1 MSKPKPKPHV
11 FTPDPLVPPDHQGRR
26 TCTCGLPEA
35 HPRHELPPPVAD
47 VRQLAAHEEEA

>member
-1 MSKPKPKPHV
+1 VTPKLKTHV
-11 FTPDPLVPPDHQGRR
+11 LTPDPTVPPDHAGRR

-47 VRQLAAHEEEA
+47 VRQLAAHEED